1 MVSLPA
7 TARSTAPKAT
17 CFPSLT
23 AAARPSFG
31 CSHRSAPICA
41 ASPPAA
47 LAAFKVP
54 RSSATP
60 CLPPTATTTSIHPSI
75 HSIHSPPSHPPPSD
89 PVPHTEYCAALHCS
103 GLHRTPTPP
112 LRHHCC
118 CSLLLPASALP
129 CPLASVAC
137 PILHLVHPIH
147 LIISSPSALPCL
159 TWARQYPTEAR
170 EAAIAPPRLRSPI
183 FSSFLSSGR
192 NKTYS
197 FSGS

>member
-17 CFPSLT
+17 YLFPIPYGRCPPVFSVVPTGLHQS
-23 AAARPSFG
+23 ALHHHLQLLQHS
-31 CSHRSAPICA
+31 RSQGHQP
-41 ASPPAA
+41 
-47 LAAFKVP
+47 LLVY
-54 RSSATP
+54 
-60 CLPPTATTTSIHPSI
+60 LPPRLPHPSSIHPFHPFPSI
-75 HSIHSPPSHPPPSD
+75 PPTSIRSCPAYG
-89 PVPHTEYCAALHCS
+89 VLRCAALLWAAPHT
-103 GLHRTPTPP
+103 HPP

-159 TWARQYPTEAR
+159 T
-170 EAAIAPPRLRSPI
+170 
-183 FSSFLSSGR
+183 
-192 NKTYS
+192 
-197 FSGS
+197 